1 MNADDADCD
10 VLTTMSQ
17 GRIEPR
23 QNCFQKK
30 RWEGEWGELTL
41 KDSKV
46 LLIAISAPANTLL
59 KQRDFS

>member
-30 RWEGEWGELTL
+30 RGEGEWGELTL
-41 KDSKV
+41 KDSQV
-46 LLIAISAPANTLL
+46 SYDWRFQPLPIPC
-59 KQRDFS
+59 

>member
-23 QNCFQKK
+23 QYCFPKK
-30 RWEGEWGELTL
+30 GGRGSGG
-41 KDSKV
+41 
-46 LLIAISAPANTLL
+46 N
-59 KQRDFS
+59 